1 MKFQS
6 IRGMNDIGGDNIHLW
21 RFVEKQVRGLYE
33 NFGFNPVITPEL
45 ESTALFKR
53 GVGDTSD
60 IVEKEMY
67 TFEDRNGDSL
77 TLRPEGT
84 ASVVRAVLQ
93 NNWLH
98 DSPILKLYYFMP
110 MFRHE
115 RPQKGRYRLHYQFGL
130 EIFGVQGAEADVEVI
145 ALQAAVFEKLEI
157 SNLELFINSIG
168 CNVCRPPFR
177 EKLTVILKKVS
188 DKLCGDCQR
197 RIEKNPLRV
206 FDCKV
211 ETCQQIAKTLPTQI
225 DNLCE
230 ACVTHMKGVKQGLE
244 NLNINYKINPQIVR
258 GIDYYNRTCF
268 EFVSANIGA
277 QGTVCG
283 GGRYDHLVEEL
294 GGKSTPGFGV
304 GMGMERIL
312 LLLESKKSSVQPQPD
327 LAVVY
332 ADEQGKNFGC
342 KLTFELRQLGL
353 FVDFDLDGKS
363 VKAQMKRANKSGA
376 RYSLVIGEQEVNQ
389 LSAKIKRMSD
399 SQEQGVDLKSL
410 KAIKEVCRE
419 VRG

>member
-6 IRGMNDIGGDNIHLW
+6 IRGMNDIGGEDIHLW
-21 RFVEKQVRGLYE
+21 RFVEKQVRSLYE
-33 NFGFNPVITPEL
+33 NFGFNPIITPEL

-145 ALQAAVFEKLEI
+145 ALQAAVFKKLEI

-168 CNVCRPPFR
+168 CNICRPPFR
-177 EKLTVILKKVS
+177 EKLTTLLKAVA

-197 RIEKNPLRV
+197 RIDKNPLRV

-211 ETCQQIAKTLPTQI
+211 ETCKQIAKTMPTQI

-230 ACVTHMKGVKQGLE
+230 ACVSHMNGVKSGLE
-244 NLNINYKINPQIVR
+244 NLNINFKINPHIVR

-268 EFVSANIGA
+268 EFVSSNIGA

-283 GGRYDHLVEEL
+283 GGRYDQLVEEL
-294 GGKSTPGFGV
+294 GGKPTPGFGV
-304 GMGMERIL
+304 GLGMERIL
-312 LLLESKKSSVQPQPD
+312 LLLESKKAAAQPQPD
-327 LAVVY
+327 VSIVY
-332 ADEQGKNFGC
+332 ADESGKNFGR
-342 KLTFELRQLGL
+342 KLSYDLRQLGL
-353 FVDFDLDGKS
+353 FVDYDLDGKS
-363 VKAQMKRANKSGA
+363 VKAQMKRANKTGA
-376 RYSLVIGEQEVNQ
+376 RFCMVIGEQEVAQ
-389 LSAKIKRMSD
+389 LKAKIKRMSD
-399 SQEQGVDLKSL
+399 SQEQQVDLKSL
-410 KAIKEVCRE
+410 DAIKEVCCE